1 MKKFN
6 NCHRFSDETGSIA
19 PLGIGLFLFS
29 LIFSLT
35 TVSATSMFIFQKRLT
50 NVAESV
56 ALYVASGNG
65 ESADFLSSVGA
76 LNFDDLRVSTSPA
89 ADEVTT
95 VVKACAKW
103 RAPIVT
109 IGEFSGMRI
118 CSTGSARSGY

>member
-1 MKKFN
+1 MKNFN
-6 NCHRFSDETGSIA
+6 IYNRFSDEAGSIA

-35 TVSATSMFIFQKRLT
+35 TVSATSMFIFQKRLN
-50 NVAESV
+50 NVAESI

-65 ESADFLSSVGA
+65 ESVDFLNSVGS
-76 LNFDDLRVSTSPA
+76 LNFEDLRVANSLA
-89 ADEVTT
+89 ADQLTT

-109 IGEFSGMRI
+109 IGEFSTRQI
-118 CSTGSARSGY
+118 CSTGSARSGF